1 MSNIKKQPHKISPS
15 TQWTNMNKWAGTQ
28 VSTLANTWNLSK
40 RMSNTHVMLF
50 PTDYQSHHS
59 PPTAR
64 RPTAVDSLYWSNRF
78 TYTSSQPTHMK
89 HLQQHTN
96 DLYRPL
102 VYIQDHTSSH
112 THTHSYTKKDDPDT
126 WHDARPPADRC
137 YVVIANCAFSRNCA
151 STSKASVR
159 ISSAIENKT
168 PTVVRTDRSRRWSDK
183 KTFSC
188 KRRRTTRRPGLNSSR
203 TNKGQNCRR
212 SADQTSQGTK
222 SN

>member
-1 MSNIKKQPHKISPS
+1 MKHEQAHEQRPRYVIPDRLPA
-15 TQWTNMNKWAGTQ
+15 T
-28 VSTLANTWNLSK
+28 
-40 RMSNTHVMLF
+40 
-50 PTDYQSHHS
+50 HS

-64 RPTAVDSLYWSNRF
+64 RPTAGLDSLYWSNRF
-78 TYTSSQPTHMK
+78 TYTSYQPTHTK
-89 HLQQHTN
+89 HLPQHTN

-102 VYIQDHTSSH
+102 VYVQDNTSSR
-112 THTHSYTKKDDPDT
+112 THARSYTKKDDPDT

-159 ISSAIENKT
+159 ISSTIENKT

-183 KTFSC
+183 RTFSC
-188 KRRRTTRRPGLNSSR
+188 KRRRTTSRPGLNSSR

-212 SADQTSQGTK
+212 SADRTSQGTK

>member
-1 MSNIKKQPHKISPS
+1 
-15 TQWTNMNKWAGTQ
+15 
-28 VSTLANTWNLSK
+28 
-40 RMSNTHVMLF
+40 
-50 PTDYQSHHS
+50 
-59 PPTAR
+59 
-64 RPTAVDSLYWSNRF
+64 
-78 TYTSSQPTHMK
+78 MK

-96 DLYRPL
+96 DLYRSL
-102 VYIQDHTSSH
+102 VYIQDNTSSQSRTLLH
-112 THTHSYTKKDDPDT
+112 KKDDPDT

-183 KTFSC
+183 KTFSY
-188 KRRRTTRRPGLNSSR
+188 KRRRTTRRPGLNSNQ

-212 SADQTSQGTK
+212 SADQTNQGNK